1 MKTIALTLKF
11 EFNGNWMKLSPSLI
25 VGNGEVILVDCSNP
39 GTLPILEDA
48 LASEGYSLSDITK
61 VVITHHDHDHFGAVS
76 ELKRKFPHIVV
87 YASEIETP
95 YLQGEKRSL
104 RLQQAESI
112 YESLPEDRKEWADK
126 FHAYLKG
133 LEPLM
138 VDQMVKG
145 GTFIDDSNEVMV
157 VETPGHMPGHISIYV
172 KGDQTLIAGD
182 ALIVQN
188 GELLIANPRYSLDL
202 EMACLSTRKL
212 SELDIRRIICHHGGS
227 FSHEVVEVREA
238 LKRISFK

>member
-1 MKTIALTLKF
+1 MMRTIALTLKF

-39 GTLPILEDA
+39 GTLPILEEA
-48 LASEGYSLSDITK
+48 LANEGYKLSDITK
-61 VVITHHDHDHFGAVS
+61 VVITHHDHDHYGAVT
-76 ELKRKFPHIVV
+76 ELKRKYPHISI

-95 YLQGEKRSL
+95 YLQGEKKSL

-112 YESLPEDRKEWADK
+112 YDTLPEDRKEWADK
-126 FHAYLKG
+126 FHAYLRG

-138 VDQMVKG
+138 VDHMVKDG
-145 GTFIDDSNEVMV
+145 AFIDDAKEVMV

-172 KGDQTLIAGD
+172 KGDETLIAGD

-188 GELLIANPRYSLDL
+188 GELFMANPQYSFDL
-202 EMACLSTRKL
+202 ASARLSAGKL
-212 SELDIRRIICHHGGS
+212 SEFEINRIICHHGGE
-227 FSHEVVEVREA
+227 FTGQVREA
-238 LKRISFK
+238 LKRISS

>member
-1 MKTIALTLKF
+1 MMKTIALTLKF

-39 GTLPILEDA
+39 GTLSVLEEA
-48 LASEGYSLSDITK
+48 LANEGYKLSDITK
-61 VVITHHDHDHFGAVS
+61 VAITHHDHDHYGAVV
-76 ELKRKFPHIVV
+76 ELKRKYPQIII

-95 YLQGEKRSL
+95 YLQGEKKSL

-112 YESLPEDRKEWADK
+112 YETLPEDRKEWADK

-138 VDQMVKG
+138 VDRKVKG
-145 GTFIDDSNEVMV
+145 GMFIDEANEVMV
-157 VETPGHMPGHISIYV
+157 VETPGHMPGHISFYV

-188 GELLIANPRYSLDL
+188 GELLMANPQFSFDL
-202 EMACLSTRKL
+202 ELARLSARKL
-212 SELDIRRIICHHGGS
+212 SELEINRIICHHGGA
-227 FSHEVVEVREA
+227 FVKEIGGVREA
-238 LKRISFK
+238 LNRISL